1 MQRARSKQKQN
12 YEDGSSM
19 FLRNV
24 DEFLPE
30 YIASHLGE
38 NILIGYRC
46 EKLKSDKEKYDG
58 SK

>member
-1 MQRARSKQKQN
+1 
-12 YEDGSSM
+12 M
-19 FLRNV
+19 FFRNV

-30 YIASHLGE
+30 YIASHLQD

-46 EKLKSDKEKYDG
+46 EKLKSEKEKYDA